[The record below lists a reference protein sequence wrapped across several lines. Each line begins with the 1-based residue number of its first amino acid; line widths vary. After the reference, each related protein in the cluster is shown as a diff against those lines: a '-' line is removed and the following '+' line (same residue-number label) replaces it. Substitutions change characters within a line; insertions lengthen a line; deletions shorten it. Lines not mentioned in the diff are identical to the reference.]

1 MHPPGGTPNPSLS
14 ASPAELEPGATFSH
28 YRVLERVG
36 RGGMGTVYR
45 ARDTHL
51 ARDVAIKVIN
61 PEIAADPDRI
71 ARFRREATI
80 VAALNHP
87 GIVVIHDTGHENGLN
102 YLVTEFVDGVS
113 LRTVIQN
120 EGALGPRRVVEIGA
134 QIADALGAAHALGI
148 LHRDVKP
155 ENVMITRLGR
165 AKLLDFGLAKSREA
179 ETGQD
184 QTRVAVTTEVGIV
197 MGTVRYMSPEQARGE
212 ALDARSDIFSLG
224 IVLYE
229 MLSGSRPFDGATTAD
244 VVSAVLRAEPPALPD
259 SIPATLRAI
268 VQRCLNGQPGDRFQ
282 SASDLAFA
290 LRNGSGATAAVPAGD
305 LRRSRPLVW
314 RLVGVGVVAAVL
326 AAVGVYLRAG
336 DAGGGASIHLRPI
349 ATEAIAE
356 MQPIWSP
363 DGRSL
368 AYVASVDGRQ
378 HIFVKDLSSPSTVPV
393 LQCPAIC
400 DTVSWSPDGARIFY
414 GSRTTHLDARLWSV
428 ARTGGSPALVFK
440 EDVQLLAAAMSADGK
455 RLAVLRVIK
464 APDGPGYRYGLF
476 VSDPLGAPP
485 VRFDPFPLLHLITP
499 TRVAWSADSSRLLV
513 FGGGVS
519 RLYVVSLADR
529 IVNEFPVSGRV
540 DLSWGPDPR
549 FALVARPS
557 PTAIRTGLEWLD
569 TRSGRV
575 SPLLLSESAL
585 SYPSV
590 SPDGSSV
597 AYTVGDSDFD
607 LVEIPLDSSPIRP
620 LLASRLPEHSV
631 HFSPRTPE
639 FAYTAAGQG
648 DEIRI
653 RQPATLA
660 ERVVV
665 SRADFAEP
673 ANPPRFVAAA
683 FSPDGTKLAYNRGF
697 EIWISPSNGGAPAKL
712 TRESG
717 EFGAE
722 WSPDG
727 TWIAFSYARP
737 FYSGLVKVRVG
748 AGEPEVRL
756 RPGVCGLA
764 APAWSPDGAWIAC
777 GRQPMGLDLVPANGG
792 APRDLGAQFES
803 VAAWARDAN
812 RLYVIRAS
820 GGRRELG
827 ELTWRTGAFRRISDI
842 PPDFAISNNM
852 SLAGRLSLSY
862 DGKSLVTAVS
872 RATGD
877 IWIADGIRPPQTWW
891 SRLIGRR

>member
-1 MHPPGGTPNPSLS
+1 
-14 ASPAELEPGATFSH
+14 
-28 YRVLERVG
+28 
-36 RGGMGTVYR
+36 MGTVYR
-45 ARDTHL
+45 ARDLRL

-134 QIADALGAAHALGI
+134 QIADALGAAHELGI
-148 LHRDVKP
+148 LHRDLKP
-155 ENVMITRLGR
+155 ENVMLSHLGR
-165 AKLLDFGLAKSREA
+165 AKLLDFGLAKSRAA

-212 ALDARSDIFSLG
+212 GLDARSDIFSLG

-229 MLSGSRPFDGATTAD
+229 MLSGSHPFDGPTTAD

-259 SIPATLRAI
+259 SIPAPLRAI
-268 VQRCLNGQPGDRFQ
+268 VQRCLNSQPGDRFQ
-282 SASDLAFA
+282 SASDLGFA
-290 LRNGSGATAAVPAGD
+290 LRNGSGATTSVAAAD
-305 LRRSRPLVW
+305 ARRSRLLVW
-314 RLVGVGVVAAVL
+314 RLATIGVLVAVL
-326 AAVGVYLRAG
+326 GAIGAYLRAA
-336 DAGGGASIHLRPI
+336 DADGPGINLRPI
-349 ATEAIAE
+349 ATEANGE

-368 AYVASVDGRQ
+368 AYVASVEGRQ
-378 HIFVKDLSSPSTVPV
+378 DIFVKDLNSPGTVPV

-400 DTVSWSPDGARIFY
+400 DTVGWSADGSRIFY

-428 ARTGGSPALVFK
+428 ARTGGSPTLVFK
-440 EDVQLLAAAMSADGK
+440 EDVQLLAAAVSADGK
-455 RLAVLRVIK
+455 RLAVLRVVT

-476 VSDPLGAPP
+476 VSEPPGAPP
-485 VRFDPFPLLHLITP
+485 VRFDPFPLLQLITP

-513 FGGGVS
+513 FAAGTS
-519 RLYVVSLADR
+519 RLYMVALADR
-529 IVNEFPVSGRV
+529 TVKEFPVSSRV
-540 DLSWGPDPR
+540 DLSWGADPR
-549 FALVARPS
+549 FAVIARPS

-569 TRSGRV
+569 TRSGRL
-575 SPLLLSESAL
+575 SPLLSSESAL

-597 AYTVGDSDFD
+597 AYTVGDTDSD
-607 LVEIPLDSSPIRP
+607 LVEIPLDGSPIRP

-631 HFSPRTPE
+631 HFSPRSPE
-639 FAYTAAGQG
+639 FAYTAAGPG
-648 DEIRI
+648 EEIRI
-653 RQPATLA
+653 RHPATLA

-665 SRADFAEP
+665 SRADFAEQ

-697 EIWISPSNGGAPAKL
+697 EIWISPSNGGAPVKL
-712 TRESG
+712 THESG
-717 EFGAE
+717 EFAAE

-727 TWIAFSYARP
+727 AWIAFSYARP
-737 FYSGLVKVRVG
+737 FYAGLVKVRVG

-756 RPGVCGLA
+756 RPGVCGLS

-777 GRQPMGLDLVPANGG
+777 GRQPTGLDLVPANGG
-792 APRDLGAQFES
+792 PPRDLGAQFES
-803 VAAWARDAN
+803 VTAWARDSN

-820 GGRRELG
+820 GGGRELG
-827 ELTWRTGAFRRISDI
+827 ELTWRSGAFRRISDI
-842 PPDFAISNNM
+842 PADFAISNNM
-852 SLAGRLSLSY
+852 SWAGRLSLSY

-872 RATGD
+872 RTTGD

-891 SRLIGRR
+891 SWLLGRR